1 MLNSRGCQPWVSGFI
16 ILILFLTDKI
26 PFLSSGSCVQPF
38 HKSGPC
44 QAFVFCCSSS
54 WKRCQKSFS
63 SVTAVA
69 RAVLLHFPHS
79 SENLSLHLSHV
90 KLRNI
95 MRMQTEAA
103 YKYLEPRPHRWRK
116 ILWIKGRN
124 MHIWHLVATM
134 LREGETPEQ
143 TAKNFGLPVEA
154 VLEAI
159 DYYQRNKDLADAET
173 EEEGQRL
180 RAKGLL

>member
-1 MLNSRGCQPWVSGFI
+1 MATFAPLREIV
-16 ILILFLTDKI
+16 LIGSLF
-26 PFLSSGSCVQPF
+26 
-38 HKSGPC
+38 
-44 QAFVFCCSSS
+44 
-54 WKRCQKSFS
+54 FS
-63 SVTAVA
+63 LRQDA

-79 SENLSLHLSHV
+79 SENLSVRLSHV

-95 MRMQTEAA
+95 IRMQTEAA

-154 VLEAI
+154 VIEAL
-159 DYYQRNKDLADAET
+159 DYYQRNKALVDAET

-180 RAKGLL
+180 HAKGPL